1 MAEININNQGII
13 ATGNS
18 KVKKNTIINSP
29 DAKPPKKS
37 RNWLGWII
45 ALFILAVIAALL
57 YFYFNNQPGKDELQT
72 ISLLVGIISGI
83 GGFGLT
89 LSKIIKGG
97 S

>member
-45 ALFILAVIAALL
+45 ALLVLAVISGLF
-57 YFYFNNQPGKDELQT
+57 YFYLRNKPGKEDLET
-72 ISLLVGIISGI
+72 ITLLISAASAIVGI
-83 GGFGLT
+83 GGGLF
-89 LSKIIKGG
+89 KILKG
-97 S
+97 